1 MNIFHLLRFSQG
13 RRLIHQVTGF
23 QRKSSI
29 GSDVDVFLNRESSVE
44 ESENFQLCE
53 DFFVSNLL
61 YHTYLDPREKVIKPG

>member
-1 MNIFHLLRFSQG
+1 M
-13 RRLIHQVTGF
+13 TGF

-61 YHTYLDPREKVIKPG
+61 YHTYLDPREKVIQPGR